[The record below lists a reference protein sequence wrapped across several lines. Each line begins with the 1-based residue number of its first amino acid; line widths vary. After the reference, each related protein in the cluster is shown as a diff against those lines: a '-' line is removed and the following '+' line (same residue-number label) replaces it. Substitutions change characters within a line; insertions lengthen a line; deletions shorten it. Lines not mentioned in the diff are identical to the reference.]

1 MLLGQH
7 RACTIST
14 EHEQPLPTMP
24 TKTTLAATT
33 LSGNNGE
40 YRFDA
45 TAPGPAEKLVFK
57 RVAGAAKGKAPQQEG
72 EAEGQEGDGEE
83 GTSAGEKGGSKAG
96 GKRGRAA
103 KQQQAQQQGVKA
115 RGKAGRAAVAAEEP
129 PAKRTRRHK

>member
-14 EHEQPLPTMP
+14 EHEQPLPTNS
-24 TKTTLAATT
+24 TKTTLAATP
-33 LSGNNGE
+33 LSGNDGE

-57 RVAGAAKGKAPQQEG
+57 RVAGAAKGKAPPQEG

-96 GKRGRAA
+96 AKRGRA

-115 RGKAGRAAVAAEEP
+115 RGKAGQAAVAAEEP
-129 PAKRTRRHK
+129 PAKRNRRHK